1 MQQLK
6 QNSTLQGGKYKIE
19 RLLGQGGFGNTY
31 SGYNTT
37 FDERVAIKEFFMQ
50 GMNKRD
56 DYSGVV
62 SVSLAENVQQF
73 EEQREK
79 FKKEALR
86 IRKLNNSHIIKV
98 HDLFEENGTVY
109 YVMDFVDGESLAE
122 RLKRTGKPLSAREV
136 EMILPQILDAL
147 KTVHEAS
154 IWHLDLK
161 PANIMI
167 DKSWNVTLIDF
178 GASKQLNMKKGGA
191 TTSTA
196 ISYTNGY
203 APREQMEQN
212 YDKFGPWTDFYSL
225 GATLYTLLSNKRPSL
240 PTDID
245 DDVTEDKHI
254 ALPLPSDVINTT
266 IHGLILWMMST
277 NRNLR
282 PQCVEDILAK
292 FEEKDNV
299 VQDSI
304 DEETLIA
311 TPKERKASIGD
322 NQKQIITKESHSHS
336 IQNKPDISNSKK
348 PFWFFCGFFG
358 ILIVGAISAW
368 IYSAQQQS
376 TNPMEVVEEKTDSI
390 PGVLDVINFPVKST
404 LGEYRYNGPIDA
416 TEQPH
421 GLGEAI
427 FTDGRKYKGYFI
439 KGVLSGQNSY
449 FQYPNGDVFE
459 GTFKD
464 NSFYEGKYTIAED
477 GSYFSGTFKD
487 GQPDKGT
494 WYDKNNKIITE

>member
-1 MQQLK
+1 ME
-6 QNSTLQGGKYKIE
+6 NQGGKYRID

-37 FDERVAIKEFFMQ
+37 FDEHVAIKEFFMQ
-50 GMNKRD
+50 GVNKRD
-56 DYSGVV
+56 GYSGAV

-122 RLKRTGKPLSAREV
+122 RLKRTGKPLSVQEV

-167 DKSWNVTLIDF
+167 DKSGNVTLIDF
-178 GASKQLNMKKGGA
+178 GASKQLNVQKGGA

-203 APREQMEQN
+203 APR
-212 YDKFGPWTDFYSL
+212 DL

-254 ALPLPSDVINTT
+254 ALPLPTDVINTK
-266 IHGLILWMMST
+266 IQRLILWMMST

-292 FEEKDNV
+292 LEEKDNE

-304 DEETLIA
+304 DEETLVA
-311 TPKERKASIGD
+311 TPKEGKDSIGD
-322 NQKQIITKESHSHS
+322 TQKQIITKESHSHS
-336 IQNKPDISNSKK
+336 VLNKPDSPKSKI
-348 PFWFFCGFFG
+348 PIYFVCGFFG
-358 ILIVGAISAW
+358 ILIAGAISAW
-368 IYSAQQQS
+368 IYSSQQQPS
-376 TNPMEVVEEKTDSI
+376 NPIEYVEEKSNSI
-390 PGVLDVINFPVKST
+390 PEVLDVNF
-404 LGEYRYNGPIDA
+404 
-416 TEQPH
+416 
-421 GLGEAI
+421 GEAK

-449 FQYPNGDVFE
+449 FRYPNGDVFE

-477 GSYFSGTFKD
+477 GSYFSGTFKN

>member
-1 MQQLK
+1 
-6 QNSTLQGGKYKIE
+6 
-19 RLLGQGGFGNTY
+19 
-31 SGYNTT
+31 
-37 FDERVAIKEFFMQ
+37 
-50 GMNKRD
+50 
-56 DYSGVV
+56 
-62 SVSLAENVQQF
+62 
-73 EEQREK
+73 
-79 FKKEALR
+79 
-86 IRKLNNSHIIKV
+86 
-98 HDLFEENGTVY
+98 
-109 YVMDFVDGESLAE
+109 
-122 RLKRTGKPLSAREV
+122 
-136 EMILPQILDAL
+136 MILPQILDAL

-167 DKSWNVTLIDF
+167 DKSGNVTLIDF
-178 GASKQLNMKKGGA
+178 GASKQLNVQKGGA

-245 DDVTEDKHI
+245 DDITEDKHI
-254 ALPLPSDVINTT
+254 ALPLPSDVVNTK
-266 IHGLILWMMST
+266 IHRLILWMMST

-358 ILIVGAISAW
+358 ILIVGAISIW
-368 IYSAQQQS
+368 IYSVQQP
-376 TNPMEVVEEKTDSI
+376 TNPIVVVEEKKDSV
-390 PGVLDVINFPVKST
+390 PDVLDVNNFVVKSS
-404 LGEYRYNGPIDA
+404 LGEYRYTGPIDA
-416 TEQPH
+416 SELPH
-421 GLGEAI
+421 GFGEAI
-427 FTDGRKYKGYFI
+427 FTDGRKYKGNFV

-449 FQYPNGDVFE
+449 FRYPNGDVFE

-477 GSYFSGTFKD
+477 GSYFSGTFKN

-494 WYDKNNKIITE
+494 WYDKNNNIITD

>member
-1 MQQLK
+1 MHLQK
-6 QNSTLQGGKYKIE
+6 NITLQGGKYKIE

-50 GMNKRD
+50 GVNKRD
-56 DYSGVV
+56 DSTGVV
-62 SVSLAENVQQF
+62 SVSLIENVQQF

-86 IRKLNNSHIIKV
+86 IRKLNNPHIIKV

-122 RLKRTGKPLSAREV
+122 RLKRTGKPLSVQEV

-167 DKSWNVTLIDF
+167 DKFWNVTLIDF
-178 GASKQLNMKKGGA
+178 GASKQLNVQKGGA

-254 ALPLPSDVINTT
+254 ALPLPTDVINTK
-266 IHGLILWMMST
+266 IQRLILWMMST

-292 FEEKDNV
+292 LEEKDNV

-304 DEETLIA
+304 EEETLIA
-311 TPKERKASIGD
+311 TPKEGKASIGD
-322 NQKQIITKESHSHS
+322 NKKQIIKKESHSHS
-336 IQNKPDISNSKK
+336 VQNKPDDPKSKI
-348 PFWFFCGFFG
+348 PVFLICSFFG
-358 ILIVGAISAW
+358 ILIVGAISTW
-368 IYSAQQQS
+368 IYSVQQQP
-376 TNPMEVVEEKTDSI
+376 TNPMEVVEEKKDSI
-390 PGVLDVINFPVKST
+390 PGILDVNNFPVKST
-404 LGEYRYNGPIDA
+404 LGEYSYTGPINA
-416 TEQPH
+416 SEQPH
-421 GLGEAI
+421 GYGEAI

-449 FQYPNGDVFE
+449 FRYPNGDVFE

-477 GSYFSGTFKD
+477 GSYFSGTFKN
-487 GQPDKGT
+487 GQPDKGM

>member
-1 MQQLK
+1 MQQL
-6 QNSTLQGGKYKIE
+6 QQGTTLQGGKYRID

-37 FDERVAIKEFFMQ
+37 FDEHVAIKEFFMQ
-50 GMNKRD
+50 GVNKRD
-56 DYSGVV
+56 DYSGIV

-73 EEQREK
+73 EEQRGK

-86 IRKLNNSHIIKV
+86 IRKLNSPHIIKV

-109 YVMDFVDGESLAE
+109 YVMDYVDGENLAE
-122 RLKRTGKPLSAREV
+122 RLKRNGKPMSMQEV
-136 EMILPQILDAL
+136 EIILPQILDAL

-167 DKSWNVTLIDF
+167 DKSGNVTLIDF
-178 GASKQLNMKKGGA
+178 GASKQLNVQKGGA

-254 ALPLPSDVINTT
+254 ALPLPSNVVNTK
-266 IHGLILWMMST
+266 IHRIILWMMST

-292 FEEKDNV
+292 LEEKDNE

-304 DEETLIA
+304 DEETLVA
-311 TPKERKASIGD
+311 TPKEGKESIDD
-322 NQKQIITKESHSHS
+322 NQGQIVIKESHSHS

-358 ILIVGAISAW
+358 ILIVGAISTL
-368 IYSAQQQS
+368 IYSVQQPA
-376 TNPMEVVEEKTDSI
+376 NPIEFVDEKKDSV
-390 PGVLDVINFPVKST
+390 PDVLDVSNFVVKSA
-404 LGEYRYNGPIDA
+404 LGEYRYTGPIDA
-416 TEQPH
+416 SELPH
-421 GLGEAI
+421 GFGEAI
-427 FTDGRKYKGYFI
+427 FTDGRKYKGNFV

-449 FQYPNGDVFE
+449 FRYPNGDVFE

-477 GSYFSGTFKD
+477 GSYFSGTFKN

>member
-50 GMNKRD
+50 GVNKRD
-56 DYSGVV
+56 GYSGAV

-109 YVMDFVDGESLAE
+109 YVMDFVDGESLGE
-122 RLKRTGKPLSAREV
+122 RLKRTGKPLSVQEV

-167 DKSWNVTLIDF
+167 DKSGNVTLIDF
-178 GASKQLNMKKGGA
+178 GASKQLNVQKGGA

-254 ALPLPSDVINTT
+254 ALSLPTDVINTK
-266 IHGLILWMMST
+266 IQRLILWMMST

-292 FEEKDNV
+292 LEEKDNE

-304 DEETLIA
+304 DEETLVA
-311 TPKERKASIGD
+311 TPKEGKDSIGD
-322 NQKQIITKESHSHS
+322 TQKQIITKESHSHS
-336 IQNKPDISNSKK
+336 VLNKPDSPKSKI
-348 PFWFFCGFFG
+348 PIYFVCGFFG
-358 ILIVGAISAW
+358 ILIAGAISAW
-368 IYSAQQQS
+368 IYSSQQQPS
-376 TNPMEVVEEKTDSI
+376 NPIEYVEEKSNSI
-390 PGVLDVINFPVKST
+390 PEVLDVNNFPVKST
-404 LGEYRYNGPIDA
+404 LGEYKYTGPIDA
-416 TEQPH
+416 QERPH
-421 GLGEAI
+421 GFGEAK

-449 FQYPNGDVFE
+449 FRYPNGDVFE

-477 GSYFSGTFKD
+477 GSYFSGTFKN